1 MAEEIFTIVA
11 PTVGDQSDGTPAEI
25 YTLGREFES
34 SISLP
39 CIGVDWWT
47 PTALP
52 TIQNQGSLWQKAD
65 KGNVA
70 LSPLVT
76 LIPADLGHVYRFT
89 FITPFTLTAGVRY
102 VAGVLTNRY
111 VYTPVTGPPLFPQ
124 PSGPNGYMLA
134 PAGVNSRFDDTGG
147 VAGTSIYPDNIH
159 PSGVDYHIAPV
170 LLLPGDGHAKWAEF
184 LSFFS

>member
-1 MAEEIFTIVA
+1 MAEETYTIAA
-11 PTVGDQSDGTPAEI
+11 PGIADQSDGTPAEI

-34 SISLP
+34 SAALP

-76 LIPADLGHVYRFT
+76 LVPGDLGHVYRFT
-89 FITPFTLTAGVRY
+89 FVTPFTLVIGVRY
-102 VAGVLTNRY
+102 VVGVLTNRY
-111 VYTPVTGPPLFPQ
+111 VYTAGADQFPKT
-124 PSGPNGYMLA
+124 SVPNGYMTA

-147 VAGTSIYPDNIH
+147 VPGTSIYPDNIH
-159 PSGVDYHIAPV
+159 PSAVDYHIAPV
-170 LLLPGDGHAKWAEF
+170 LQLPGGGHPKGSEF
-184 LSFFS
+184 LTFF